1 MKRHHKTIKKCA
13 LRGSLLVISIAL
25 GLLLGEL
32 GMRLCHL
39 APAVK
44 PISITDDASVYQRS
58 RNPLLAYELKANY
71 RNARAD
77 CVLSYPS
84 TNAFGQ
90 RDVERALGK
99 APNMKR
105 IILLGDSVVEGL
117 GIRQLEDTMSAQ
129 LQRLLGT
136 AQTEVLNFGVSGY
149 NTRAEVELLREK
161 GLQFDPD
168 QVVLV
173 FVSNDFDNFN
183 REALQLAVTRERPG
197 WAQSLFLSSHLFRWL
212 SLQYNWF
219 QFTAEND
226 PITWSRRAMGDNN
239 VVRGLK
245 QLKQL
250 AQQHSFDCLIA
261 IWPRFMDNAIQD
273 LPFMPDQQDV
283 LVIESLGADLAIPTV
298 RLSSFY
304 RNHWK
309 TQAARQS
316 PRLLY
321 TNGDQLHPSKSGCR
335 LAAQAI
341 KSALAELVTLEQKTP
356 VPGKEAVDRAAI
368 DAAKTLGIN
377 KPNYARVYYNQAR
390 RLASQGDRN
399 GAISKY
405 EDALLADPN
414 FELPHINLA
423 ILLASQGQLDRA
435 IELLQA
441 VIKRTPFLADAHAN
455 LGIALDLKGKKAK
468 ALQHFSEAVRL
479 QPASSEF
486 HHNLGEMLLGLR
498 KLDEALAQFRQALVL
513 DPDLHVARL
522 NLGIALAQKGELKQ
536 AEEQFRLILQKSPG
550 HKEARSYLNKVLGAL
565 SREKKGP

>member
-1 MKRHHKTIKKCA
+1 
-13 LRGSLLVISIAL
+13 
-25 GLLLGEL
+25 
-32 GMRLCHL
+32 
-39 APAVK
+39 
-44 PISITDDASVYQRS
+44 
-58 RNPLLAYELKANY
+58 
-71 RNARAD
+71 
-77 CVLSYPS
+77 
-84 TNAFGQ
+84 
-90 RDVERALGK
+90 
-99 APNMKR
+99 
-105 IILLGDSVVEGL
+105 
-117 GIRQLEDTMSAQ
+117 
-129 LQRLLGT
+129 
-136 AQTEVLNFGVSGY
+136 
-149 NTRAEVELLREK
+149 
-161 GLQFDPD
+161 
-168 QVVLV
+168 
-173 FVSNDFDNFN
+173 
-183 REALQLAVTRERPG
+183 
-197 WAQSLFLSSHLFRWL
+197 
-212 SLQYNWF
+212 
-219 QFTAEND
+219 
-226 PITWSRRAMGDNN
+226 MGDNN

-522 NLGIALAQKGELKQ
+522 NLGIALAQKGALKQ

-550 HKEARSYLNKVLGAL
+550 HKEARSYLIKVLGAL